1 MAPTPGRDACGA
13 QPRAARLC
21 ASYAVPA
28 LTIGL
33 ALLLSA
39 CAVQPSRPVLEPP
52 VLAADWPSR
61 RAQLQSR
68 EDFELRG
75 RVAAAAG
82 DQGFSAGLHWRQE
95 AARGVIR
102 LDGPLGVGGLV
113 IELNGEVLRLA
124 TSRGETLDDAAARG
138 ELERQLGF
146 ELPLAA
152 LRYWVRGVPQPAVPA
167 IEALATDAPQLATL
181 EQSGWRITYGEYGA
195 GALAGWP
202 RRMVVER
209 EGARLKLL
217 IERWDAR

>member
-1 MAPTPGRDACGA
+1 MLP
-13 QPRAARLC
+13 ARP
-21 ASYAVPA
+21 SA
-28 LTIGL
+28 LAGVVALLL
-33 ALLLSA
+33 ALLQGA
-39 CAVQPSRPVLEPP
+39 CAVQPARPMPAPP
-52 VLAADWPSR
+52 VLAADWPTR

-82 DQGFSAGLHWRQE
+82 EQGFSAGVHWKQD
-95 AARGVIR
+95 ATRGVIR

-113 IELNGEVLRLA
+113 IETTGESLQLA
-124 TSRGETLDDAAARG
+124 TSRGDKLDDAAARS

-152 LRYWVRGVPQPAVPA
+152 LRYWVRGVPQPGIA
-167 IEALATDAPQLATL
+167 ALEGVAASEPQLDTL
-181 EQSGWRITYGEYGA
+181 EQSGWQVRYGEYGS
-195 GALAGWP
+195 GDLAGWP
-202 RRMVVER
+202 RRLVVER